1 MFFEGDWK
9 CDHHRW
15 VNNKV
20 ARLPKKDPFMKKT
33 YFVSDSPTG
42 PCNDFRKHAYELI
55 PPNNYVLI
63 HYLGDEK
70 AALPFAHRNSKNTEQ
85 VFIRTCPSTME
96 KMKNECKTSTATK
109 VMLQQAPDI
118 PINQYYSQKISSK

>member
-1 MFFEGDWK
+1 
-9 CDHHRW
+9 
-15 VNNKV
+15 
-20 ARLPKKDPFMKKT
+20 MKKT

-55 PPNNYVLI
+55 QPNNYVLI
-63 HYLGDEK
+63 YYLGDDE
-70 AALPFAHRNSKNTEQ
+70 AAIPFAHRNSKNTEQ

-109 VMLQQAPDI
+109 VYCKYVIAGSGHLHQSVLHPK
-118 PINQYYSQKISSK
+118 NF